1 MTIMNV
7 LPKMKII
14 YYLGCFCIGFIFLFP
29 WASISAQDK
38 LNLSGQATLGYI
50 FIDDNGNKGTTE
62 EIFNTYSGFAL
73 QNLNLQG
80 LFAKNSTFELDL
92 ANINRDN
99 RTFLFT
105 LKKPGLFSLN
115 SQCNKSRFIFDEK
128 GDVRSFRTMSSVAA
142 DFQVAKF
149 LKLRGNYFHHLQE
162 GDRRASLDGAG
173 AWGEK
178 YDQFFQSGGLGM
190 QLKWGR
196 RYFDL
201 EYRLRS
207 FDDDIKSLFRREGDQ
222 LKAILNT
229 PLPSHIFLSVSYLH
243 DKNRLKE
250 SGLNL
255 TTNLFQ
261 GSIFYQPLRKLNLS
275 TKSLFQRIGNQATGV
290 TSDIFRVGEEIR
302 YEFHSGYDV
311 NLGYE
316 YERRKEV
323 QKVEVNSFLAG
334 FYFQFIPQ
342 LSLKARYLFQK
353 RKDPD
358 TLTLTG
364 PFDNERILVE
374 LKSRPLKEVNLKLR
388 YEDKTRKNPD
398 IFTSTKDRGYISYA
412 SFALKD
418 WLDIQLNYYFLT
430 VKYDNSLKDFTV
442 DNNTFTSM
450 AILKPSDNFTLSG
463 GWNHID
469 LRKDLDIRKDGF
481 SLGVEYSFWKDFS
494 FQAKYDL
501 YTYDDY
507 IRYLD
512 YYGANVY
519 TVSLTKKFGGI

>member
-1 MTIMNV
+1 MNV
-7 LPKMKII
+7 WQKTKG
-14 YYLGCFCIGFIFLFP
+14 YYFYFSVILLLLSP
-29 WASISAQDK
+29 LASIFAEDK

-50 FIDDNGNKGTTE
+50 FIDDSGKKSTTE
-62 EIFNTYSGFAL
+62 EIFNTYSGFTL
-73 QNLNLQG
+73 QDLNLQG
-80 LFAKNSTFELDL
+80 FFAKNSTFELNL
-92 ANINRDN
+92 SNLNQDN
-99 RTFLFT
+99 RAFLFT
-105 LKKPGLFSLN
+105 LRKPGLFSLS

-128 GDVRSFRTMSSVAA
+128 GNVRSFRTISSVAA
-142 DFQVAKF
+142 DFQATRF
-149 LKLRGNYFHHLQE
+149 LKLKADYFHHLQE
-162 GDRRASLDGAG
+162 GDRRTSLDGAG

-196 RYFDL
+196 RYFDI

-207 FDDDIKSLFRREGDQ
+207 FDNEIKNLSDREGNQ
-222 LKAILNT
+222 LKAVLNT
-229 PLPSHIFLSVSYLH
+229 PLPSNIFLSLSYLH

-250 SGLNL
+250 SDLNL
-255 TTNLFQ
+255 TTNLYQ
-261 GSIFYQPLRKLNLS
+261 GSIFYQPLRKVNIS
-275 TKSLFQRIGNQATGV
+275 TKLLFQRTENQATGV
-290 TSDIFRVGEEIR
+290 TSDIFRGGEEIS
-302 YEFHSGYDV
+302 YEFYSGYDV

-316 YERRKEV
+316 YEKRKEKEQV
-323 QKVEVNSFLAG
+323 GINSYLAALS
-334 FYFQFIPQ
+334 FQFIPQ

-358 TLTLTG
+358 ALTLTG

-430 VKYDNSLKDFTV
+430 VKYENNIKDSNV
-442 DNNTFTSM
+442 DNNTFTSA
-450 AILKPSDNFTLSG
+450 AILKPSDKFTLSG

-481 SLGVEYSFWKDFS
+481 SLGFEYSFWKDFS
-494 FQAKYDL
+494 FQGKYEL
-501 YTYDDY
+501 YAYDDY
-507 IRYLD
+507 IQYLD

-519 TVSLTKKFGGI
+519 TISLTRKFGGI

>member
-1 MTIMNV
+1 MKKYCLYIFAIV
-7 LPKMKII
+7 LI
-14 YYLGCFCIGFIFLFP
+14 
-29 WASISAQDK
+29 WASSALSLAQDK
-38 LNLSGQATLGYI
+38 LHLSGQTTLGYI
-50 FIDDNGNKGTTE
+50 FIDDSGKKSTTE
-62 EIFNTYSGFAL
+62 EIFNTYSGFTL

-80 LFAKNSTFELDL
+80 IFAKNSTFELNL
-92 ANINRDN
+92 SNINQDN

-105 LKKPGLFSLN
+105 LRKPGLFSLN

-128 GDVRSFRTMSSVAA
+128 GDVRSFRTISSVAA
-142 DFQVAKF
+142 DFQVTRF
-149 LKLRGNYFHHLQE
+149 LKLKGDYFHHLKE

-190 QLKWGR
+190 QFKWGR

-207 FDDDIKSLFRREGDQ
+207 FDDEIKNLFDKEGNQ
-222 LKAILNT
+222 FKAILNT
-229 PLPSHIFLSVSYLH
+229 PLPSHIFLSLSYLH

-250 SGLNL
+250 SDLNL
-255 TTNLFQ
+255 TTDLCQ
-261 GSIFYQPLRKLNLS
+261 GSLFYQPLREVNLS
-275 TKSLFQRIGNQATGV
+275 TKFLFQRTNNQATGI
-290 TSDIFRVGEEIR
+290 TSDIFRAGEEIR
-302 YEFHSGYDV
+302 YEFYSNYDV

-316 YERRKEV
+316 YERRKEDKKV
-323 QKVEVNSFLAG
+323 QVNSFLTG
-334 FYFQFIPQ
+334 LSFQFIPQ

-364 PFDNERILVE
+364 PFNNERILVE

-398 IFTSTKDRGYISYA
+398 IFTSTKDRGYISYV

-418 WLDIQLNYYFLT
+418 WLDLQLNYYFLT
-430 VKYDNSLKDFTV
+430 VKYENNIKDFKV
-442 DNNTFTSM
+442 DNHTFTSA
-450 AILKPSDNFTLSG
+450 AILKPSDKFTLSG

-481 SLGVEYSFWKDFS
+481 SLGFEYSFWKDFF
-494 FQAKYDL
+494 FQGKYDL

-507 IRYLD
+507 IQYLD
-512 YYGANVY
+512 HYGANVY
-519 TVSLTKKFGGI
+519 TISLTKKFGGI